1 MNLHTELVLAEWTK
15 TRPSNITW
23 DGSTLPWIMFRIE
36 MNFPY
41 EIIHLDRLKI
51 WKDVSRN
58 VL

>member
-41 EIIHLDRLKI
+41 ESIHLDRLKI
-51 WKDVSRN
+51 W
-58 VL
+58 